1 VSGGRERASTY
12 EVTYRDEKG
21 RGTYEKKNREGCCWI
36 SFLVCSSL
44 RCDVNDSRPG
54 MTCPR
59 ASSCQLNCKNPASCN
74 NKQILIVEYLARNNI
89 HYLASRPVLQMW
101 CAFQRVCSLPGPA
114 SPPPLGTKTVLL
126 VFSDT
131 LPAGF
136 ISRAPAQV
144 ACTNPQPFARLPTP
158 ASHCPTSCNMR
169 ANDSLRWGGG
179 REEEICYTPR
189 KSCQRPMPSFE
200 MPLLQQTA
208 VSGWVFRSPHSPLL
222 AVRRVVGTVAG

>member
-1 VSGGRERASTY
+1 MRCKRQPLRNHLNTHQLVRTTE
-12 EVTYRDEKG
+12 
-21 RGTYEKKNREGCCWI
+21 KNRPHATPN
-36 SFLVCSSL
+36 S
-44 RCDVNDSRPG
+44 
-54 MTCPR
+54 
-59 ASSCQLNCKNPASCN
+59 
-74 NKQILIVEYLARNNI
+74 ILMVEYLARNNM

-101 CAFQRVCSLPGPA
+101 CAFQRVCSAWPCIA
-114 SPPPLGTKTVLL
+114 SSTRKKTVLL

-131 LPAGF
+131 LPAGL

-144 ACTNPQPFARLPTP
+144 ACTNPQPFARRSLLPHRI
-158 ASHCPTSCNMR
+158 APTSCNMR

-179 REEEICYTPR
+179 HRICYTPR

-222 AVRRVVGTVAG
+222 AVRRVVGTCRLLKQK